1 LIGTSICLNIEV
13 QRRLAVPITA
23 TGISL
28 DPKSD
33 EPLYRQLFDQIVSRI
48 RNGTFP
54 SGYRLA
60 PTRTLAKELHAH
72 RNTVVRAYQDLEA
85 AGFVHSTVGR
95 GTFVVAQPPEAEQ
108 VSEPRQLPSAEALPW
123 SSLISSAMMVEP
135 LGRSERIAR
144 GLHLEGAINLNRL
157 QPSIDL
163 LPHELLRRCLDHVL
177 RTAKARAL
185 EYTPREGLPRLR
197 SLVAEDLCRQGVPAS
212 AEDLIITTG
221 SQQALDMVARALIN
235 SGDPFLVDRST
246 YAGALNLLAIAGA
259 RLIGIPSDDEG
270 PDLAALERHRRT
282 GAKGFYLMPN
292 CQNPTGR
299 RVSVARRHALIRW
312 SHQAG
317 VPLVEDD
324 YASDLNLDGQ
334 PPLPALRTLDG
345 EVIYIGTFSKK
356 LIPALRI
363 GYLLCPRSLRPHLSA
378 LKHAMDLGTS
388 ALLQHALAEFLE
400 RGYLRAHLGAVQLEY
415 RRRRDALEAGLAK
428 HLPKQV
434 RWRHPE
440 TGLLLWLPT
449 PPSVDPEE
457 LFQES
462 KRQGVMVASGTVNSV
477 AGSEESGLRLT
488 FCAEPPARLIEGA
501 RRFGKAWA
509 AVERR
514 GRTQGSG
521 VEGAR
526 LEVV

>member
-1 LIGTSICLNIEV
+1 
-13 QRRLAVPITA
+13 LAVPITA
-23 TGISL
+23 TGITL

-33 EPLYRQLFDQIVSRI
+33 APLYRQLFDQIVSRI

-54 SGYRLA
+54 SGYRLP
-60 PTRTLAKELHAH
+60 PTRTLATELQAH
-72 RNTVVRAYQDLEA
+72 RNTVVRAYQDLES
-85 AGFVHSTVGR
+85 AGFLNSTVGR
-95 GTFVVAQPPEAEQ
+95 GTFVAPQPAEVKQ
-108 VSEPRQLPSAEALPW
+108 SSEPGAVASAEALPW
-123 SSLISSAMMVEP
+123 TSLISNGMMVEP

-157 QPSIDL
+157 QPSTDL

-185 EYTPREGLPRLR
+185 EYTPREGLLRLR
-197 SLVAEDLCRQGVPAS
+197 SLVAEDLCRQGVPAC

-221 SQQALDMVARALIN
+221 SQQALDMAARALIN

-246 YAGALNLLAIAGA
+246 YAGALNLLALAGA

-270 PDLAALERHRRT
+270 PDLAVLERHQRS

-299 RVSVARRHALIRW
+299 RVSAARRQALVRW

-317 VPLVEDD
+317 VPLIEDD

-334 PPLPALRTLDG
+334 PPLPALRALDG

-415 RRRRDALEAGLAK
+415 RRRRDALEEGLAK
-428 HLPKQV
+428 HLPKHV

-462 KRQGVMVASGTVNSV
+462 KRQGVMIATGTVNSV
-477 AGSEESGLRLT
+477 AGSDEFGVRLT
-488 FCAEPPARLIEGA
+488 FCAEPPTRLIEGA

-509 AVERR
+509 TVERR
-514 GRTQGSG
+514 SKGQGSA
-521 VEGAR
+521 VEGTR

>member
-1 LIGTSICLNIEV
+1 LVTT
-13 QRRLAVPITA
+13 P
-23 TGISL
+23 TGIVL

-33 EPLYRQLFDQIVSRI
+33 EPLYRQLFDQVIARI

-54 SGYRLA
+54 TGYRLPA
-60 PTRTLAKELHAH
+60 TRNLAEELKAH
-72 RNTVVRAYQDLEA
+72 RNTVVRAYQDLES
-85 AGFVHSTVGR
+85 AGFVNSTVGR
-95 GTFVVAQPPEAEQ
+95 GTFVAPQPSEVRQAAEAT
-108 VSEPRQLPSAEALPW
+108 SSPAAEALSW
-123 SSLISSAMMVEP
+123 ASLMSSATRAEP
-135 LGRSERIAR
+135 LGRSERLAR
-144 GLHLEGAINLNRL
+144 ALHLDGAINLNRL
-157 QPSIDL
+157 QPSSDL

-177 RTAKARAL
+177 RTSKSRAL
-185 EYTPREGLPRLR
+185 EYTTREGLPRLR
-197 SLVAEDLCRQGVPAS
+197 SLIAQDLSRQGVPAS

-221 SQQALDMVARALIN
+221 SQQALDMVARVLIN
-235 SGDPFLVDRST
+235 PGDPFLVDCST
-246 YAGALNLLAIAGA
+246 YTGALNLLTIAGA

-270 PDLAALERHRRT
+270 PQLAELERHRRS

-299 RVSVARRHALIRW
+299 RVSAARRQALVRW
-312 SHQAG
+312 SHEAG
-317 VPLVEDD
+317 VPLIEDD

-345 EVIYIGTFSKK
+345 EVIYMGTFSKK

-400 RGYLRAHLGAVQLEY
+400 RGYLRAHLGTVQVEY
-415 RRRRDALEAGLAK
+415 RRRRDALESGLAK
-428 HLPKQV
+428 HLPRHVHWQ
-434 RWRHPE
+434 HPE

-449 PPSVDPEE
+449 PASIDPEE

-462 KRQGVMVASGTVNSV
+462 KRQGVMVAPGTVH
-477 AGSEESGLRLT
+477 AIRGSEGFGLRLT
-488 FCAEPPARLIEGA
+488 FCAEPPGRLVEGA
-501 RRFGKAWA
+501 RRLGRAWA

-514 GRTQGSG
+514 SKGQGTAMA
-521 VEGAR
+521 GAR